1 MAPPKPQ
8 SGLIKNPENH
18 PLTARQRRDLL
29 LIFGAADFIG
39 SLRRVEGNAP
49 HTPFLRFCAGRRTFR
64 TNGLPHCAPARRFHA
79 SAVAAPLA
87 AVAKRVTDDEARFA
101 RLREHFSSRKCSIS
115 IRQTVCSLFPLPRA
129 TGTAGRCRLMH
140 PKKIRPA
147 VPLRFSRRSE
157 ASYRLRPDRRAPIAR
172 AVSPH
177 PAFCEKKYKLMI
189 N

>member
-1 MAPPKPQ
+1 MRFQCISKIMRANKALCGKHF
-8 SGLIKNPENH
+8 SLERFAPENICG
-18 PLTARQRRDLL
+18 P
-29 LIFGAADFIG
+29 G
-39 SLRRVEGNAP
+39 
-49 HTPFLRFCAGRRTFR
+49 
-64 TNGLPHCAPARRFHA
+64 HCAPQVPRLHR
-79 SAVAAPLA
+79 SYTPPMNCGCSDVTAPS
-87 AVAKRVTDDEARFA
+87 VVSAKRVTDKKSRAEARFA

-172 AVSPH
+172 AVYPH
-177 PAFCEKKYKLMI
+177 PAFCEKNI